1 MQFENS
7 FDVPVGAAEAWALLI
22 DIRRIAPCMPGAE
35 LTEVVD
41 PRTYKGKLAV
51 KLGPVAL
58 SFAGTVQF
66 ESMDEAQHTARVKAQ
81 GSDQKGRGGAHA
93 DVTFRLVPEGSG
105 ARVLIATNVQLSGS
119 VAQYGRGAAMIQD
132 LAQHMIDQFAA
143 RLREQLATEQ
153 ITVAGKTAAAAG
165 APTPI
170 AQPAA
175 PPVQMGGIGLKVLWR
190 ALLRALGIQK

>member
-1 MQFENS
+1 VQFENS

-93 DVTFRLVPEGSG
+93 ENRPGGPRGSG
-105 ARVLIATNVQLSGS
+105 QSDARPGAGHVGHRQVHLGHGP
-119 VAQYGRGAAMIQD
+119 GR
-132 LAQHMIDQFAA
+132 
-143 RLREQLATEQ
+143 
-153 ITVAGKTAAAAG
+153 
-165 APTPI
+165 
-170 AQPAA
+170 
-175 PPVQMGGIGLKVLWR
+175 
-190 ALLRALGIQK
+190 

>member
-7 FDVPVGAAEAWALLI
+7 FAVPVGVADAWALLT

-58 SFAGTVQF
+58 SFAGTAQF
-66 ESMDEAQHTARVKAQ
+66 EQMDEAQRTARVKAQ

-93 DVTFRLVPEGSG
+93 DVAFRLVPEGSG
-105 ARVLIATNVQLSGS
+105 ARVLITTNVQLSGS

-143 RLREQLATEQ
+143 RLREQLAVEQ
-153 ITVAGKTAAAAG
+153 TSVAGKTAAAA
-165 APTPI
+165 ATPTPI
-170 AQPAA
+170 AQPVA

-190 ALLRALGIQK
+190 AILRMLGLGR

>member
-1 MQFENS
+1 MQFENR
-7 FDVPVGAAEAWALLI
+7 FDVPVGVAEAWALLT

-58 SFAGTVQF
+58 SFAGTAQF
-66 ESMDEAQHTARVKAQ
+66 EQMDEAQHTARVKAQ

-93 DVTFRLVPEGSG
+93 DVAFRLVPEGGG
-105 ARVLIATNVQLSGS
+105 ARVLINTNVQLSGS

-143 RLREQLATEQ
+143 RLREQLAVEQ
-153 ITVAGKTAAAAG
+153 TTVAGKTAAAAVT
-165 APTPI
+165 PTPI
-170 AQPAA
+170 AHPVA

-190 ALLRALGIQK
+190 AILRALGLSK

>member
-7 FDVPVGAAEAWALLI
+7 FAVPVGVADAWALLT

-58 SFAGTVQF
+58 SFAGTAQF
-66 ESMDEAQHTARVKAQ
+66 EQMDEAQRTARVKAQ

-93 DVTFRLVPEGSG
+93 DVAFRLVPEGSG
-105 ARVLIATNVQLSGS
+105 ARVLITTNVQLSGS

-143 RLREQLATEQ
+143 RLREQLAVEQ
-153 ITVAGKTAAAAG
+153 TSVAGKTAAAA
-165 APTPI
+165 ATPTPI
-170 AQPAA
+170 AQPVA

-190 ALLRALGIQK
+190 AILRALGLGR